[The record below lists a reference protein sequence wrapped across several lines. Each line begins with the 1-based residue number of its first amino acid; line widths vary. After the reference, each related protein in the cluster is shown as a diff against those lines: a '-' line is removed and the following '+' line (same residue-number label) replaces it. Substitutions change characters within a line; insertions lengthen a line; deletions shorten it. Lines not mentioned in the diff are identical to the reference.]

1 MFDEADKSV
10 NTAARLLGMYDLL
23 SEGTPFTKKEM
34 AEKFNVNER
43 SIQRYF
49 ALLRNFLEE
58 RNMRYGIEQ
67 QLLYDRT
74 TSCYRLEPSTRY
86 VLNNA
91 EIFAVLKI
99 LLGSRALIKS
109 EMQRL
114 LDKLILC
121 CLPDKDRNLM
131 NSLIGN
137 EKLNFVEPYHK
148 SQLIDKLWQL
158 AIALKKQKLVKFVYC
173 KNNNE
178 LISREVMP
186 VGLMCSEMYFYLIAY
201 KEQQDNKAYEPIIY
215 RIDRMTE
222 VIKTE
227 NCFSIPYEYRFQEGE
242 FRKRI
247 QYMYGGTLQKVILH
261 CDENSLEAVMDRLPT
276 SKIISK
282 DGSIYTI
289 RAEVLG
295 KKGLDIWLNGQ
306 KDINLEIKQ

>member
-1 MFDEADKSV
+1 MFDEAEKSV

-43 SIQRYF
+43 SIQRDF

-67 QLLYDRT
+67 QLLYDRM
-74 TSCYRLEPSTRY
+74 TSCYRLEPNTRY

-91 EIFAVLKI
+91 E
-99 LLGSRALIKS
+99 
-109 EMQRL
+109 
-114 LDKLILC
+114 
-121 CLPDKDRNLM
+121 
-131 NSLIGN
+131 
-137 EKLNFVEPYHK
+137 
-148 SQLIDKLWQL
+148 
-158 AIALKKQKLVKFVYC
+158 
-173 KNNNE
+173 
-178 LISREVMP
+178 
-186 VGLMCSEMYFYLIAY
+186 
-201 KEQQDNKAYEPIIY
+201 
-215 RIDRMTE
+215 
-222 VIKTE
+222 
-227 NCFSIPYEYRFQEGE
+227 
-242 FRKRI
+242 I